1 MVARIV
7 QAHAGS
13 IEVAEGRGAGPGGAG
28 ACFRVR
34 LPLRGAGAPDT
45 AAERSA

>member
-13 IEVAEGRGAGPGGAG
+13 IEIADGRGAGPGGAG

-34 LPLRGAGAPDT
+34 LPLRGAGTLDP